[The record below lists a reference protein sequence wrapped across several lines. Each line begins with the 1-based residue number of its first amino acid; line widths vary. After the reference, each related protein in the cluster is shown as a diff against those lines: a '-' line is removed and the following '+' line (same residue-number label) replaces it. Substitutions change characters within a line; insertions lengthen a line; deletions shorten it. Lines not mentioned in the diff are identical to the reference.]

1 MFLKKRG
8 YTKQNILCF
17 KKKENCTYDSIYA
30 HMCITYI
37 VYHASNLLFSTA
49 HTELSFRSVNN
60 ESFKAHLDLKAQT
73 YRHHSHRIKSWL
85 VGCTVFPTFIST
97 GLDRQRNSVLSFKD
111 TGCTL
116 KDNLRST

>member
-1 MFLKKRG
+1 
-8 YTKQNILCF
+8 
-17 KKKENCTYDSIYA
+17 
-30 HMCITYI
+30 MCITYT

-73 YRHHSHRIKSWL
+73 SNHSHRIKSWL
-85 VGCTVFPTFIST
+85 VGRTVFPTFIST

-116 KDNLRST
+116 NDNLRSTQKS